1 MKKNYVLDTNILLH
15 DPNAIFR
22 FDDNNVII
30 PIYVIEE
37 VDQFKREGSERGRN
51 ARHVVRLLDD
61 LRETGGSLS
70 KGVSIKSGG
79 ILTVAVPAKRPEL
92 PYAIDKA
99 AMDNAILQTAFD
111 VREADGGRPTVF
123 VTMDT
128 NLRLRADALRM
139 VAETYENQR
148 VEPQRVE
155 TGGTDVEDSADEIDS
170 LFQDGRLP
178 APANLIPPDR
188 GEGRDG
194 RNNGKEAATFY
205 LSANLCVLLR

>member
-70 KGVSIKSGG
+70 KGVPLEK
-79 ILTVAVPAKRPEL
+79 
-92 PYAIDKA
+92 
-99 AMDNAILQTAFD
+99 
-111 VREADGGRPTVF
+111 
-123 VTMDT
+123 
-128 NLRLRADALRM
+128 
-139 VAETYENQR
+139 
-148 VEPQRVE
+148 
-155 TGGTDVEDSADEIDS
+155 GGTLRVNLWTRGNAAALPEELAGDVADNRMFDLRS
-170 LFQDGRLP
+170 RL
-178 APANLIPPDR
+178 
-188 GEGRDG
+188 
-194 RNNGKEAATFY
+194 T
-205 LSANLCVLLR
+205 